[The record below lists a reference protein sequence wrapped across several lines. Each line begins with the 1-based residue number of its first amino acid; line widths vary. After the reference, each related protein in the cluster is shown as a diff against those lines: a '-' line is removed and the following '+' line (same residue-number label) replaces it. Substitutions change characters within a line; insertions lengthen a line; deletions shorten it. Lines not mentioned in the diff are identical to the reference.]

1 MGVFC
6 CDISHDV
13 TLTLGRLPT
22 QSARFNPGRFK
33 LECMRYKIE
42 LMINRFIKLKHFGAM
57 LALIMLG
64 ALVVPTLHD
73 LTMSGGLMSHAVASS
88 QAPCGP
94 LPCVPH
100 CANMTALIVP
110 VCNLTSQLFTAV
122 QPPAAK
128 TSLLFIDVILA
139 LGLVSPILRRPP
151 KLYLAYSVL
160 RF

>member
-13 TLTLGRLPT
+13 TPTLGKLPT
-22 QSARFNPGRFK
+22 QLARFNSGRFK
-33 LECMRYKIE
+33 LEFMRYKIE
-42 LMINRFIKLKHFGAM
+42 VMINRFIKLKHFGAM

-73 LTMSGGLMSHAVASS
+73 LTMSGGSMSHTVASS
-88 QAPCGP
+88 QTSCGS

-100 CANMTALIVP
+100 CANMTALVAP
-110 VCNLTSQLFTAV
+110 VCNLTSQLSTAA
-122 QPPAAK
+122 QPPSTT
-128 TSLLFIDVILA
+128 TSVLFIEVFLA
-139 LGLVSPILRRPP
+139 LGLVAPILRPP